1 MDSWRTKHHVILPVR
16 ALLGQVRP
24 PESVPHLLSPV
35 LKVVSLP
42 CQSVHMSR
50 GPRRAECSFASVF
63 AVHTPAGFRD
73 EECTCAYTRAFQSR
87 SPDAL
92 HRRRSRRSAPTLG
105 FPFQYAYG
113 ALSVQFTTAFASFI
127 SLCSASHGFML
138 SSGLPYPKKE
148 RALCESILRR
158 TEMMIVHGHGH
169 GKELQ
174 CAYIYIYQPQND
186 QSGNAMS
193 SVASLPQYRNSGGGG
208 GWGWA
213 PWRSPAPTTGRS
225 SQSNMRSRSGTRPG

>member
-1 MDSWRTKHHVILPVR
+1 
-16 ALLGQVRP
+16 
-24 PESVPHLLSPV
+24 
-35 LKVVSLP
+35 
-42 CQSVHMSR
+42 MSR
-50 GPRRAECSFASVF
+50 GQRRAECSFASVF
-63 AVHTPAGFRD
+63 AVHTPAGFR

-158 TEMMIVHGHGH
+158 TEMIVH
-169 GKELQ
+169 
-174 CAYIYIYQPQND
+174 AW
-186 QSGNAMS
+186 SWRRAAMCVFTNPRTTS
-193 SVASLPQYRNSGGGG
+193 QETRCPAWPRC
-208 GWGWA
+208 
-213 PWRSPAPTTGRS
+213 RSTGTAEEEEAAGAGPRGVR
-225 SQSNMRSRSGTRPG
+225 QRRRRAGPHSRT